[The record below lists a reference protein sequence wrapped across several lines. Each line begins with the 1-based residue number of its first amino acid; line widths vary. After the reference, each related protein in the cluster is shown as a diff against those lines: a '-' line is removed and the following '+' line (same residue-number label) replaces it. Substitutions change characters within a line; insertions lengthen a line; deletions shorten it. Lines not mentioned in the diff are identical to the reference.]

1 MKRKYYMRGLGVGI
15 LATSMIFLIALTF
28 LGYPMSDDDIRRR
41 AFALGMVD
49 ASGDAG
55 TSKTLAQVKKEN
67 KDAKSPDQDKKSQ
80 TSDEQKKNSGSKKDS
95 ETKETKEKEKK
106 KDSKDDKKKG
116 TETTEKK
123 GNTTI
128 TTRTGDKVNTED
140 TSPNYEKEDNGTVTF
155 KIHSGEDSATVGANL
170 YKAGLVDSGFEFN
183 TYLEQN
189 GFDTSIH
196 PGTYTITSG
205 STYQQI
211 ARIITRSR

>member
-1 MKRKYYMRGLGVGI
+1 
-15 LATSMIFLIALTF
+15 
-28 LGYPMSDDDIRRR
+28 
-41 AFALGMVD
+41 MVD

-55 TSKTLAQVKKEN
+55 TSKTLAQVQKEN
-67 KDAKSPDQDKKSQ
+67 KDAQSPDKDKKSQ

-95 ETKETKEKEKK
+95 EKKETKETKEKEKK